1 MVFCFEVR
9 YFHIMGYGNDQ
20 ACLRK
25 RQGAIVAQLFSPLFF
40 CMRSRG
46 GASETK
52 LTLRANRRCKKKAW
66 ESDFDGVPLKRDE
79 NPIKTL
85 LLRPCLFHAL
95 LPTFP
100 YFFPG
105 CDQGTLEWDVSLSI
119 YSKKNYFLLY
129 VAWNTI
135 EWGDSDIF
143 KCDFIS
149 VGDSDSNAGFSTS
162 SDRDE
167 T

>member
-1 MVFCFEVR
+1 MVFCFEAR
-9 YFHIMGYGNDQ
+9 HFHILGYGNDQ

-66 ESDFDGVPLKRDE
+66 ESDFWWGSAEAGWEPHQNIIIIATVPFPCPFTHL
-79 NPIKTL
+79 PI
-85 LLRPCLFHAL
+85 LFSRMWSRNFRMRCFSFYL
-95 LPTFP
+95 F
-100 YFFPG
+100 
-105 CDQGTLEWDVSLSI
+105 Q
-119 YSKKNYFLLY
+119 KKNYFLLY
-129 VAWNTI
+129 VACNTI

-149 VGDSDSNAGFSTS
+149 VGDS
-162 SDRDE
+162 E
-167 T
+167 